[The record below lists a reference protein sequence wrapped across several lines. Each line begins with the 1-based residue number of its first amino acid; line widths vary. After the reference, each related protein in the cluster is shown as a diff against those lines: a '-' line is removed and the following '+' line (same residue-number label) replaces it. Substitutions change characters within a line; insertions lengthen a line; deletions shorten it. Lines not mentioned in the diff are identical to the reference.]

1 MRKIWLPIL
10 LSGLLWSACSKP
22 EVPVGGFETPI
33 FWLSF
38 GVDSLVSS
46 KTAGVDGTYLFTSVD
61 RGADGVLVMSG
72 AFTDADCPN
81 GNCPGSIRFE
91 FRNDQAEN
99 FVTPGELFRPDQEWA
114 YKSPL
119 SDSLALHT
127 VAIQWVT
134 PEGNVLRSDL
144 IPQPSDTFFM
154 SKFRILNSEPW
165 EKNER
170 GESTWK
176 MELFFTSWLFDTLQG
191 QERRITGSGVIA
203 VGYR

>member
-10 LSGLLWSACSKP
+10 LSGLLWSACSKL
-22 EVPVGGFETPI
+22 EVPDSGFETPV
-33 FWLSF
+33 FGLSF
-38 GVDSLVSS
+38 DADSVITS
-46 KTAGVDGTYLFTSVD
+46 KIAGEDGTYLFTRVD
-61 RGADGVLVMSG
+61 RDADGVLVLTG
-72 AFTDADCPN
+72 AFANSDCPN
-81 GNCPGSIRFE
+81 SDCPGSVRFE
-91 FRNDQAEN
+91 FRNDQTEN
-99 FVTPGELFRPDQEWA
+99 FVTPNELFRPDQEWA

-144 IPQPSDTFFM
+144 IPQPSDTFFV
-154 SKFRILNSEPW
+154 SEFRVLNSEPW
-165 EKNER
+165 GKNER

-176 MELFFTSWLFDTLQG
+176 MELFFSCWLFDALQG
-191 QERRITGSGVIA
+191 QERRIMGSGTIA